1 MATEMCT
8 LLQRSGLC
16 AQQRFWALDGDVTYL
31 ASTEQ
36 HPKGTVAAW
45 IVSSSG
51 KEKSPEESSY
61 CPVVAW
67 ARSFN
72 TSTARAGQ
80 DCKETHSPW
89 HLCNTGQGHPLC
101 TNHWITGGTME
112 NQALC
117 GADQNKNMGCR
128 CIYYVN

>member
-16 AQQRFWALDGDVTYL
+16 AGQRFWALDRDVTYS

-36 HPKGTVAAW
+36 QPKGTVAAW

-67 ARSFN
+67 ARSLN

-80 DCKETHSPW
+80 GCKETHSPW
-89 HLCNTGQGHPLC
+89 HLCKAGQGHPAL
-101 TNHWITGGTME
+101 TTGSQVEPWRIRSFVVLIRIRIWGV
-112 NQALC
+112 
-117 GADQNKNMGCR
+117 GAYIM
-128 CIYYVN
+128 